1 MRMLDISP
9 LLADDG
15 VANLQAGSDAGGHQG
30 LGLPAGRPV
39 PDGHRGDSVLA
50 AELCQSPP
58 GLGVAGRL
66 RAPEVWPENLSV
78 QQGSGRGED
87 GNLAAV
93 GETCITH
100 SDGQTGTGTRGQWR
114 QLSYDIKNKL
124 GNPKTRY

>member
-9 LLADDG
+9 LFADDG
-15 VANLQAGSDAGGHQG
+15 VADLQAGSDAGGHQG

-39 PDGHRGDSVLA
+39 PDGHRGDAVLA

-66 RAPEVWPENLSV
+66 RAPEIWPENLSV

-93 GETCITH
+93 GETCIIT
-100 SDGQTGTGTRGQWR
+100 QTVRQGRGPGETEVVTSAV
-114 QLSYDIKNKL
+114 LCH
-124 GNPKTRY
+124 

>member
-39 PDGHRGDSVLA
+39 PDGDRRDSMLA
-50 AELCQSPP
+50 AELRQPP
-58 GLGVAGRL
+58 SCRGGAWRL
-66 RAPEVWPENLSV
+66 RAPEVWPENLRV
-78 QQGSGRGED
+78 QQGSGRGEA

-93 GETCITH
+93 GETCSTQVRPGCEGEDSSATPAI
-100 SDGQTGTGTRGQWR
+100 
-114 QLSYDIKNKL
+114 L
-124 GNPKTRY
+124 